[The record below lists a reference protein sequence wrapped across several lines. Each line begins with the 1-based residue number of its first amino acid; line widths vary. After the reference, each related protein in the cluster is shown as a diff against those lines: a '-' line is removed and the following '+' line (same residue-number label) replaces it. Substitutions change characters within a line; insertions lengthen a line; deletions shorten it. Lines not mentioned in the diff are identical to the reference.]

1 MRGLLKFPLLT
12 FALCLN
18 LFSGDSEGIDY
29 IKKHYSNCTNN
40 GYLVQPPHAS
50 SISHAQPEFLQDNY
64 LKIGNDVFE
73 IGNTDY
79 MCFNVSFLND
89 SGYFLAYYN
98 KDSFGLFNYSPDFSS
113 TKISCILNPDGKV
126 NRCAPFGSDEDKK
139 RARDVEFSYYTETS
153 LSKVK
158 TCEPG
163 ENFNTNTKQCQS
175 CPAGQ
180 SWDPETNT
188 CFNDCR
194 KDGKINKFA
203 FTDGSCIDCS
213 GEKNALSVLQCICR
227 GYGNSSIDPKI
238 WGKNGGSPD
247 GCQLEG
253 SCGDGSIQHSFTNP
267 NCKPD
272 NDPDPKPDPKP
283 DENKTKPDPKPDDPK
298 PDPDNP
304 NPGGDSG
311 GGNSGGGGNNGGSQN
326 NPNPGDSP
334 NPNPNP
340 NPGGGGGGSGD
351 NVKFKEGDFKYDDLK
366 SGENDF
372 TSKYSQAISDVTKN
386 FHTFKN
392 GVDQF
397 IENVKGNGLNDISKK
412 DIPKTCSRK
421 ETIDFFGHNIEIDFD
436 FCKIVAPSSGAFYY
450 LFYVFFFGC
459 FLFLIIKLLILSF

>member
-1 MRGLLKFPLLT
+1 MRGLIKFIFLSFFL
-12 FALCLN
+12 FSN
-18 LFSGDSEGIDY
+18 LFSSDSEGIDY
-29 IKKHYSNCTNN
+29 IKKYYNNCTNN

-113 TKISCILNPDGKV
+113 TKISCILNPDGRV
-126 NRCAPFGSDEDKK
+126 NKCGPFGSDEDKK

-158 TCEPG
+158 TCQPG

-180 SWDPETNT
+180 SWDPETNA

-213 GEKNALSVLQCICR
+213 GEKTALSALQCICR

-238 WGKNGGSPD
+238 WDKNGGSPD

-272 NDPDPKPDPKP
+272 NNPDPKPDPKP
-283 DENKTKPDPKPDDPK
+283 DDNKTKPDNPNPDPK

-311 GGNSGGGGNNGGSQN
+311 GGNSGGGGGNNSGSQ
-326 NPNPGDSP
+326 D
-334 NPNPNP
+334 NPNPNSGGGESQEKFFKEHHKDP
-340 NPGGGGGGSGD
+340 KCKKGNKGEGNTTIINNNGGGGGGNKDGEA
-351 NVKFKEGDFKYDDLK
+351 KFNKGDFDDGDLEK
-366 SGENDF
+366 ERNSL
-372 TSKYSQAISDVTKN
+372 Y
-386 FHTFKN
+386 N
-392 GVDQF
+392 G
-397 IENVKGNGLNDISKK
+397 IVKTHK
-412 DIPKTCSRK
+412 R
-421 ETIDFFGHNIEIDFD
+421 
-436 FCKIVAPSSGAFYY
+436 
-450 LFYVFFFGC
+450 
-459 FLFLIIKLLILSF
+459 